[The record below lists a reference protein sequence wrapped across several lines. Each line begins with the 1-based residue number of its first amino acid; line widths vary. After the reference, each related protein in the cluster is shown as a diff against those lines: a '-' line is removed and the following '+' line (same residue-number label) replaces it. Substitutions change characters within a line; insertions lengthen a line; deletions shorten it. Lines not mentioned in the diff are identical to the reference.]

1 MRKLFT
7 NVLLVILLITSL
19 HLSVLAEDLSFYFDK
34 NIRFNSQIPTPEQF
48 LGYKIGSRITEHSR
62 VNAYLEKLDELSDR
76 ASIVEIGKTNEGRKI
91 EILIVSSPENIKKL
105 DQIKK
110 EREKA
115 RAGEKFGQ
123 NSPLIIFLGYSVHG
137 NEASGTE
144 ASLLSAYYLVAAETD
159 QVKKE
164 LQSGVYLIDP
174 SRNPDGHERFTSW
187 VNSNISD
194 SFSNDSP
201 FDREHSEGW
210 PGGRGN
216 HYWFDLNRD
225 WVNIVNPESRARVAF
240 YQSWLPHVQV
250 DHHEMGV
257 NGNFFFEPT
266 NPDGTES
273 PYVPKLTYQINK
285 VFGEYY
291 AKALN
296 KIGSFYYTKEGYD
309 NKNPTFGSTYPDFN
323 GGVGIL
329 FEQASSRGI
338 IQQSENG
345 TLTFGHTILNQLTS
359 SIATIDASFDN
370 KEQLFKLQEQFFTS
384 YQTDKDAAKSYVV
397 GDSYDITRLQKF
409 VDLLLAHH
417 LEVYENAADV
427 TINGVKF
434 EKGKSFVV
442 PVKQPNS
449 ALVKIIFDSKKD
461 YKDPSALGYGSGFN
475 VAYSSGLA
483 YAETL
488 QISKGSRVEI
498 LPNRSI
504 ISLQKSDYAYLID
517 YRDSRTAKSVFK
529 ILSKDILV
537 KTGFKPFT
545 ANTAKGPQDFTY
557 GTLLIPVQGQKITSD
572 ELYLALKEIS
582 DQEKVEIIPV
592 STGYS
597 LKGVDLGSSN
607 FRKVEKPEVLVL
619 AGTGTDSGEVG
630 EVWHF
635 FDQKVQYPLVRVDAS
650 NSRRLDLN
658 SFNRVVLTSGSY
670 DKVIADQLKEWVR
683 NGGTLIT
690 FDGASRW
697 AIENGIAD
705 EALLSDNAA
714 PRQGQE
720 AERAGADN
728 TGSAASASGQLPR
741 VRPFPEKA
749 DSSRTIARIPFEQ
762 ASKIEAAKR
771 IPTTIFETS
780 IDLSYPLGFGL
791 TSSVL
796 PVIRESAVF
805 YKPSKSPYLTVS
817 AYTENPLLNGY
828 ISAENLKK
836 LKNSASILVSF
847 SGRGKVVLFAEDPLF
862 RGIWDA
868 TTRVFQNAI
877 VLGDDLSQ
885 PGGFRY

>member
-1 MRKLFT
+1 MKNLIT
-7 NVLLVILLITSL
+7 KVSIILLLV
-19 HLSVLAEDLSFYFDK
+19 LSVQLVVLAEDISFYFDK
-34 NIRFNSQIPTPEQF
+34 NVKFNSQIPTPEQF

-91 EILIVSSPENIKKL
+91 EILIVSSPENIKNL

-115 RAGEKFGQ
+115 RAGEKFGP

-187 VNSNISD
+187 VNSNISNN
-194 SFSNDSP
+194 FSNDSP
-201 FDREHSEGW
+201 FDREHTEGW

-240 YQSWLPHVQV
+240 YQGWLPHVQV
-250 DHHEMGV
+250 DHHEMGA
-257 NGNFFFEPT
+257 NSTFFFEPT
-266 NPDGTES
+266 NPDGNES
-273 PYVPKLTYQINK
+273 PYVPQLTYQINK
-285 VFGEYY
+285 TFADYY

-296 KIGSFYYTKEGYD
+296 RIGSFYYTKEGYD

-345 TLTFGHTILNQLTS
+345 PLTFGHTILNQLTS

-384 YQTDKDAAKSYVV
+384 YQTDKDAAKSYII

-417 LEVYENAADV
+417 LEVYENASDI
-427 TINGVKF
+427 TLNGVKY
-434 EKGKSFVV
+434 EKGKSYIV

-498 LPNRSI
+498 LPNRTVN
-504 ISLQKSDYAYLID
+504 SLQKSDYAYLID
-517 YRDSRTAKSVFK
+517 YRDSRAAKSVFK

-545 ANTAKGPQDFTY
+545 VNTTKGAQDFTY
-557 GTLLIPVQGQKITSD
+557 GTLLISVQGQKISSD

-597 LKGVDLGSSN
+597 LKGVDLGSSS

-635 FDQKVQYPLVRVDAS
+635 FDQKVQYPLVRADIS
-650 NSRRLDLN
+650 NSRRLDF
-658 SFNRVVLTSGSY
+658 SQFNRIVLTSGEYS
-670 DKVIADQLKEWVR
+670 KPIADQIKEWVK

-690 FDGASRW
+690 FDGASKW
-697 AIENGIAD
+697 VIENGIAD
-705 EALLSDNAA
+705 EALIADKPNQKPNA
-714 PRQGQE
+714 
-720 AERAGADN
+720 
-728 TGSAASASGQLPR
+728 
-741 VRPFPEKA
+741 EKA
-749 DSSRTIARIPFEQ
+749 DTIRTINRIPFDQ

-780 IDLSYPLGFGL
+780 IDLSNPLGFGL

-796 PVIRESAVF
+796 PVIRESTIF
-805 YKPSKSPYLTVS
+805 YRPAKSAYLTVS

-828 ISAENLKK
+828 ISSENLKK

-847 SGRGKVVLFAEDPLF
+847 SGKGKVVLFAEDPLF

-868 TTRVFQNAI
+868 TTKVFQNAI
-877 VLGDDLSQ
+877 VLGDNLSQ